1 MSLIIVCGATATG
14 KSELAV
20 SLAKEINAEV
30 VNADSMQVY
39 KVALDSMTVYRG
51 MDIGTAKLTNAER
64 GGITHHLIDVLD
76 IKDEA
81 NVAWYQQIAREKIDQ
96 ILSTG
101 KSVVVVGGTGLY
113 IKAILDDLNF
123 PDTDPAV
130 RQKITDQAEKLGND
144 VMHERLAKLDP
155 AAALAIPKENIRR
168 VIRALEVIE
177 LTGKPF
183 TANLPRQES
192 SKYPDAKQFG
202 LVLDRV
208 NLDEKIDKRVED
220 MWAKGFAREV
230 STLMTKGLEQSG
242 TAKKALGYMQ
252 IMNYLN
258 GESDEAFAKEETKRV
273 TRAYARRQETWFSR
287 DERIKWLAPESNA
300 ARLEK
305 LLASIN

>member
-1 MSLIIVCGATATG
+1 MSLTVICGATATG

-20 SLAKEINAEV
+20 ALAKEINAEV

-39 KVALDSMTVYRG
+39 KG
-51 MDIGTAKLTNAER
+51 MDIGTAKLTMAQR
-64 GGITHHLIDVLD
+64 DAVAHHLIDVLD
-76 IKDEA
+76 ITEEA
-81 NVAWYQQIAREKIDQ
+81 NVSWYQQIARDKIDEL
-96 ILSTG
+96 IALG

-123 PDTDPAV
+123 PDTDPQV
-130 RQKITDQAEKLGND
+130 RDKITEQADQLGNEI
-144 VMHERLAKLDP
+144 MHGKLAKLDP

-192 SKYPDAKQFG
+192 SKYPNAKQFG
-202 LVLDRV
+202 LVLDRS
-208 NLDEKIDKRVED
+208 NLDEKIDQRVDD
-220 MWAKGFAREV
+220 MWTKGFAREV
-230 STLMTKGLEQSG
+230 SLLMTQGLEQAT
-242 TAKKALGYMQ
+242 TAKKALGYSQ

-258 GESDEAFAKEETKRV
+258 GECDEEFAKQETKRV

-287 DERIKWLAPESNA
+287 DDRIKWLAPDSMQI
-300 ARLEK
+300 RLEK

>member
-1 MSLIIVCGATATG
+1 MSLTVICGATATG

-20 SLAKEINAEV
+20 ALAKEINAEV

-39 KVALDSMTVYRG
+39 KG
-51 MDIGTAKLTNAER
+51 IDIGTAKLT
-64 GGITHHLIDVLD
+64 ITQRDGVMHHIIDVLD
-76 IKDEA
+76 ISEEA
-81 NVAWYQQIAREKIDQ
+81 NVSWYQQLARDKIDEL
-96 ILSTG
+96 ISLG

-123 PDTDPAV
+123 PDTDPQV
-130 RQKITDQAEKLGND
+130 RDKITEQADQLGNEI
-144 VMHERLAKLDP
+144 MHGKLAKLDP

-192 SKYPDAKQFG
+192 SKYPNAKQFG
-202 LVLDRV
+202 LVLDRN
-208 NLDEKIDKRVED
+208 NLDEKIDRRVED

-230 STLMTKGLEQSG
+230 SLLMTQGLEQAT
-242 TAKKALGYMQ
+242 TAKKALGYSQ
-252 IMNYLN
+252 IMSYLN
-258 GESDEAFAKEETKRV
+258 GECDEDFAKQETKRV

-287 DERIKWLAPESNA
+287 DDRIKWLAPDSMQV
-300 ARLEK
+300 RLEK

>member
-1 MSLIIVCGATATG
+1 MRLIIVCGATATG

-39 KVALDSMTVYRG
+39 KG
-51 MDIGTAKLTNAER
+51 MDIGTAKLTNEER
-64 GGITHHLIDVLD
+64 SGIAHHLIDVLD

-96 ILSTG
+96 ILNSG

-123 PDTDPAV
+123 PDTDPEV

-202 LVLDRV
+202 LVLDRG

>member
-1 MSLIIVCGATATG
+1 MRLIIVCGATATG

-39 KVALDSMTVYRG
+39 RG
-51 MDIGTAKLTNAER
+51 MDIGTAKLTNEER
-64 GGITHHLIDVLD
+64 GGIAHHLIDVLD

-96 ILSTG
+96 ILNSG

-123 PDTDPAV
+123 PDTDPEV

-202 LVLDRV
+202 LVLDRG